1 LIPNAFIHYLYHF
14 HVDRDYFECH
24 EILEEYW
31 KEKTDQQKNSIW
43 VGFIL
48 LAVANYHHRR
58 NNFSG
63 AVKTLEKAIVIFHCE
78 KGTLVKLGFSVEEF
92 FDTLQSHMVRLKSNN
107 QYKSYSLPILL
118 SNIQLTQ
125 CFTQNEITQ
134 MNWNQESDLNN
145 ERLVHRHK
153 LRDRTEVISER
164 ENALIERKN
173 TESI

>member
-1 LIPNAFIHYLYHF
+1 MIPNAFIRYLYHF

-31 KEKTDQQKNSIW
+31 KEETDQQKNSIW

-63 AVKTLEKAIVIFHCE
+63 ATRTLEKAIAIFQCE
-78 KGTLVKLGFSVEEF
+78 KETIVKLDFNVEEF
-92 FDTLQSHMVRLKSNN
+92 FDTLNGHMVRLNN
-107 QYKSYSLPILL
+107 KNLYQSYSLPIIL

-125 CFTQNEITQ
+125 CFTQNEISQ
-134 MNWNQESDLNN
+134 INWGQESDLKN
-145 ERLVHRHK
+145 ESLVHRHK
-153 LRDRTEVISER
+153 LRDRTDVITER
-164 ENALIERKN
+164 EHALIQRKK
-173 TESI
+173 TESL